1 MWEVAVLELRR
12 AFRAPLFWV
21 CAVVAGAVAPATL
34 AFSAPSAEAAFAV
47 RLELASYVLAV
58 FVAFLSA
65 LAASR
70 TIATDR
76 AAGRLWLIRTRPIS
90 AASHIVG
97 TWLAVFA
104 IAVLLVAIGV
114 ASVAITLN
122 IGYLR
127 PLHLAPPADWRVVL
141 PKATLRRIGSFLP
154 LSIPHLNTA
163 LVGPLSAKEPCV
175 LLPQEYQRRIL
186 WLDQCNPSIVF
197 QFDGDGEALR
207 LCAVVSAAFK
217 TDAIATLK
225 TGSITKTLK
234 VELHDEKTTIFKH
247 PVRNGASLAITLL
260 PWSRPVGFRLWRNER
275 GLPVTAPLLVRR
287 FASRAGQIFYLWLA
301 TVIKTM
307 VFVAAGVL
315 CAAFLSPAIS
325 SLFAS
330 FLFFL
335 FSSAHYIHNIGV
347 EVSAT
352 SSAVTRIISKTVS
365 FLTSVVPAAG
375 RFQPAALLTDG
386 IALNA
391 SYILDMLLYFGLYT
405 ALILAL
411 ALLLFVK
418 PPHEVVL
425 LEREE

>member
-1 MWEVAVLELRR
+1 M
-12 AFRAPLFWV
+12 
-21 CAVVAGAVAPATL
+21 VAGAVAPATL

-76 AAGRLWLIRTRPIS
+76 ATGRLWLIRTRPVS
-90 AASHIVG
+90 AASHIIG
-97 TWLAVFA
+97 TWLAIFT
-104 IAVLLVAIGV
+104 IAVLLVVIGV
-114 ASVAITLN
+114 ASAATTLS
-122 IGYLR
+122 IGHLR
-127 PLHLAPPADWRVVL
+127 PLHLAPPTNWRVVL

-163 LVGPLSAKEPCV
+163 LVGPVSDQGPTV
-175 LLPQEYQRRIL
+175 LLPQEHQRRIV

-197 QFDGDGEALR
+197 RFDGDGEALR
-207 LCAVVSAAFK
+207 LCAVVSAALK
-217 TDAIATLK
+217 TEALATLK
-225 TGSITKTLK
+225 TSNITKTQK
-234 VELHDEKTTIFKH
+234 VELHDEKPTMLKH
-247 PVRNGASLAITLL
+247 SVRGGGSLAITLL

-287 FASRAGQIFYLWLA
+287 FASVAAQIFYLWLA

-307 VFVAAGVL
+307 VFAAAGVL

-335 FSSAHYIHNIGV
+335 FSSAHYIHSIGV

-352 SSAVTRIISKTVS
+352 GGVATKIISKIVS
-365 FLTSVVPAAG
+365 FLTSIVPAAG
-375 RFQPAALLTDG
+375 RFQPAALLTNG

-405 ALILAL
+405 TVILAL